1 MKKLDQNNKAFDQGR
16 RQVIRISAGA
26 ALALGAGSAGFS
38 SIALAQ
44 SGRTI
49 KIGYVTPKTGPLAGF
64 GEVDKFVLSGITAFL
79 KAGITIAGKTYP
91 VEVIVKDSQ
100 SNPNRAAEVAAELIL
115 KNKIDL
121 MIVGSTPENANPV
134 SDQCELNGV
143 PCISTT
149 TPWQPWF
156 FTRGGKPGKGF
167 DWTYH
172 FFWGLED
179 IIAVFTNMW
188 KDVPT
193 NKVVGLLFA
202 NDGDGN
208 AWGDPV
214 LGLPPVLQ
222 KKGYTIVDP
231 GRYQNGQT
239 DFSAQISAFKKAGVE
254 IIAGVPTPPDFKNF
268 WTQSRQQGFR
278 PKIVSVGK
286 ALAFPASVDAL
297 GDTADGLTQELWWS
311 PYRPYKSSLTGQSA
325 QQFAEAYEA
334 DSKKQWTQPLGY
346 AHALFEVAID
356 VLKRSKNVD
365 DKATI
370 RDAIA
375 STNLKTIIG
384 SVSWANGPV
393 KNVAK
398 TPLIGGQW
406 IKGKKHRYELIAVSN
421 ETAPDIPVQ
430 AKIRPLP

>member
-1 MKKLDQNNKAFDQGR
+1 MKKTGQQDLALNRDR
-16 RQVIRISAGA
+16 RSVIRASAGA
-26 ALALGAGSAGFS
+26 LLAMGITASGFS
-38 SIALAQ
+38 RVAFAD

-64 GEVDKFVLSGITAFL
+64 GEVDKFVLDNIAGLL
-79 KAGITIAGKTYP
+79 KAGVVINGKSHP

-193 NKVVGLLFA
+193 NKVVGLLLA

-208 AWGDPV
+208 AWGDST
-214 LGLPPVLQ
+214 LGLPPVLK

-231 GRYQNGQT
+231 GRYQSGQT
-239 DFSAQISAFKKAGVE
+239 DFSAQISMFKKAGVE
-254 IIAGVPTPPDFKNF
+254 IVAGVPTPPDFKNF
-268 WTQSRQQGFR
+268 WVQAQQQGFH
-278 PKIVSVGK
+278 PKVVSVGK

-297 GDTADGLTQELWWS
+297 GNSAGGLSQELWWS
-311 PYRPYKSSLTGQSA
+311 PNRPFKSSLTGVTA
-325 QQFAEAYEA
+325 QQFARAYESE
-334 DSKKQWTQPLGY
+334 SKKQWTQPLGY

-356 VLKRSKNVD
+356 VLKRTKNIDSKS
-365 DKATI
+365 AI
-370 RDAIA
+370 RDAVLG
-375 STNLKTIIG
+375 TKLETIIG
-384 SVSWANGPV
+384 HVEWGNGPV

-398 TPLIGGQW
+398 TPLVSGQW
-406 IKGKKHRYELIAVSN
+406 VKSTAHRYELIVVNN
-421 ETAPDIPVQ
+421 ETAPEIPVQ
-430 AKIRPLP
+430 SKIKPIP